1 MLMPSMF
8 ADDLFDEFMREF
20 PFYDD
25 RDERKAEKKLYGKR
39 GKNLM
44 KTDIKEF
51 DNGFELEMDLPGFKK
66 EEIQVSLEDGYLTV
80 SAEKGLDEEDRE
92 RGTGRYIR
100 RERYAGSCERPFYV
114 GDEVKREDI
123 KGEFKHGILKLFIP
137 KKEARPAAEQKKY
150 ITIE

>member
-51 DNGFELEMDLPGFKK
+51 DNG
-66 EEIQVSLEDGYLTV
+66 
-80 SAEKGLDEEDRE
+80 SAGL
-92 RGTGRYIR
+92 
-100 RERYAGSCERPFYV
+100 
-114 GDEVKREDI
+114 
-123 KGEFKHGILKLFIP
+123 
-137 KKEARPAAEQKKY
+137 
-150 ITIE
+150 